1 MVCKCANALGTYIYI
16 FYIVYKCNKSHE
28 ENNNLYVILSKDFLV
43 SSLKKGRLYRVIG
56 GCSNKTASPQSA
68 IPSFHVC
75 FARQWLNKYFYTS
88 ADTI

>member
-1 MVCKCANALGTYIYI
+1 MVCECANALGTYIYFI
-16 FYIVYKCNKSHE
+16 LYINAGNKSHE
-28 ENNNLYVILSKDFLV
+28 ENNNLYVTLSKDSLV
-43 SSLKKGRLYRVIG
+43 SSHKKGLLYRVIG

-75 FARQWLNKYFYTS
+75 FARELLSKYFYTS